1 MVNDSGQM
9 YTIEG
14 FAAALII
21 LASALLV
28 LNTTTALTPGDQH
41 IAEMQLE
48 QLGSDA
54 LAMMDTPGNYDP
66 DNPVQSELETYIVDN
81 QRSLFNSTFYGYLGK
96 ITGETGVP
104 VDDLQYS
111 ATLYYRKNN
120 KDEIGSAYFASS
132 SEFESPNRARD
143 HIGREPAVRVSRW
156 VYYDRSIAAGPW
168 KGLGVSEPGGGEGHT
183 PLDFQKGNKQM
194 LLLEVLIWRG

>member
-66 DNPVQSELETYIVDN
+66 DNPVQSELETYIEEN
-81 QRSLFNSTFYGYLGK
+81 NRAGFHTAFYENLK
-96 ITGETGVP
+96 EVTGETGVP

-111 ATLYYRKNN
+111 ATVYYRKNG
-120 KDEIGSAYFASS
+120 KDEIGSVYFAGSKD
-132 SEFESPNRARD
+132 NGGRD

-156 VYYDRSIAAGPW
+156 VYYDRSGGFGP
-168 KGLGVSEPGGGEGHT
+168 GLGDGGVGGPGGYPSGFGN
-183 PLDFQKGNKQM
+183 GNKQM

>member
-1 MVNDSGQM
+1 MVNDSGQI

-66 DNPVQSELETYIVDN
+66 SNTVQSELETYIEEN
-81 QRSLFNSTFYGYLGK
+81 EREEFHNAFYGYLK
-96 ITGETGVP
+96 EVTGETGVP

-111 ATLYYRKNN
+111 ATVYFHYWINNN
-120 KDEIGSAYFASS
+120 KDEIGSVYFASS
-132 SEFESPNRARD
+132 EEFESLNGGRD

-156 VYYDRSIAAGPW
+156 VYYDNNGNN
-168 KGLGVSEPGGGEGHT
+168 GLGDGGDQGSGKCPSRFREG
-183 PLDFQKGNKQM
+183 KEQM